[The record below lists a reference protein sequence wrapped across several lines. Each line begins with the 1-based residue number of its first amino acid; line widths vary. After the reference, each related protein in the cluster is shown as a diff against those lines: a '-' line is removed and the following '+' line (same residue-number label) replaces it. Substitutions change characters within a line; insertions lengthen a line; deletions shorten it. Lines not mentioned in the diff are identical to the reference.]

1 MLIKLTGD
9 KAREGIIQSRLW
21 LASRRN
27 PANAQMYIVA
37 RRLVVKI

>member
-9 KAREGIIQSRLW
+9 KTREGTIQSRLW

-27 PANAQMYIVA
+27 PANAQIYVIA
-37 RRLVVKI
+37 RRLVVKL